1 STSATST
8 RSWGSPRGATS
19 RRRWTRRS
27 RASPGPWPRSPHGQ
41 ILWSRPQRVIGIK
54 GRNLS
59 RGRERLRGEAKEP
72 PAPPAKPGQAFGL
85 LPGSGAQQ
93 AIDYTITNVNGGV
106 QSLNA
111 VAATVPADANGSVVG
126 HSGCPAS
133 SFSIMTSWAG
143 TDFAPLGEF
152 NSQQSKTGHVV

>member
-1 STSATST
+1 MVTS
-8 RSWGSPRGATS
+8 
-19 RRRWTRRS
+19 
-27 RASPGPWPRSPHGQ
+27 GQ
-41 ILWSRPQRVIGIK
+41 PS
-54 GRNLS
+54 
-59 RGRERLRGEAKEP
+59 
-72 PAPPAKPGQAFGL
+72 GL

-152 NSQQSKTGHVV
+152 NSQQSKTGHVVIGMNNLHVNQDACQNISVPVVLSAS